1 MMLSPRALQQGWKEE
16 LDSNI
21 GQHKEWITKRKLEA
35 VFDAGL
41 PARELEEE
49 VGAVVCSYT
58 FPLTPISEKFY
69 QHYIYLLDISWLRTA
84 SPTTLGQQHHDGL
97 VPTWEQQPY
106 CRANAFPTPEKQ
118 PSNGTNTHSSGP
130 AAGSAALGEEAAS
143 GSAGPLERHGD
154 EGNLRQGG
162 PQALRRPAPAE
173 PTKGPSSKFGFNP
186 QQNKSH
192 ERSQP
197 GFDSS
202 ILSLGVWVVVP

>member
-49 VGAVVCSYT
+49 VGAVVCTYT

-69 QHYIYLLDISWLRTA
+69 QHCIYLLDISWLRTA
-84 SPTTLGQQHHDGL
+84 SPTTLSQQHHDGL

-106 CRANAFPTPEKQ
+106 CRANAFPTPEKQQ

-173 PTKGPSSKFGFNP
+173 PTKGPSSSSVLTLNKTKVTSDPNP
-186 QQNKSH
+186 VST
-192 ERSQP
+192 
-197 GFDSS
+197 
-202 ILSLGVWVVVP
+202 VVF